1 MRLGGQVLAPGGG
14 GLTGLG
20 EIGKKLLG
28 VPLVSTGKEAQD
40 RWLGRQGPGLGSL
53 TGVLEVR

>member
-1 MRLGGQVLAPGGG
+1 MLAPGGG

-20 EIGKKLLG
+20 EIGKKRLG
-28 VPLVSTGKEAQD
+28 VPLVSIGKEAQD